1 MPRIVVFDETGGP
14 EVLHVADEPV
24 TEPAA
29 AEVRVKIEAVGVNQ
43 LDQLMRSGAYPGPVR
58 LPHARLGC
66 EGTGTIDAVGSGVD
80 GFGIGDAVIITAVP
94 EMDVNGTYAEY
105 TTVPASAVVTRPQGL
120 DPTSAAALWVAY
132 STAYGALIEK
142 AKMRSGD
149 HVLIT
154 AASGAV
160 GLAAIQIANQIGA
173 IPIAVTRH
181 TAKKD
186 VLLAFGATA
195 VIATD
200 HDDVIEATH
209 QYTNGTGADVILD
222 SVMGP
227 GLSDLAKA
235 AKFGGTLVTVGWL
248 DARPAPFPMNWP
260 LTIFGYMSFEHTLD
274 STVVQRIS
282 AFLTAGLRTGVLN
295 PAIDKVFTLDD
306 IVAAHHY
313 LENGQQ
319 VGKVVVTV

>member
-14 EVLHVADEPV
+14 EVLHVVDEPV

-29 AEVRVKIEAVGVNQ
+29 GEVRVKIEAVGVNQ

-66 EGTGTIDAVGSGVD
+66 EGTGTVDAVGSGVE
-80 GFGIGDAVIITAVP
+80 GFRIGDAVIITAVP

-105 TTVPASAVVTRPQGL
+105 TTVPASAVVTRPRGL
-120 DPTSAAALWVAY
+120 DPTRAAALWVAY

-142 AKMRSGD
+142 AKTRPGD

-181 TAKKD
+181 TAKKNE
-186 VLLAFGATA
+186 LLASGAAA

-200 HDDVIEATH
+200 YDDVIEAARQH
-209 QYTNGTGADVILD
+209 TNGTGADVILD

-227 GLSDLAKA
+227 GLSDLATA
-235 AKFGGTLVTVGWL
+235 AKFGGTLVTVGWM

-282 AFLTAGLRTGVLN
+282 AFLTAGLRTGALN

>member
-1 MPRIVVFDETGGP
+1 MPRIVVFDQTGGP
-14 EVLHVADEPV
+14 EVLHVVDEPV

-29 AEVRVKIEAVGVNQ
+29 GEVRVKIEAVGVNQ

-105 TTVPASAVVTRPQGL
+105 TTVPASAVVTRPRGL
-120 DPTSAAALWVAY
+120 DPTRAAALWVAY

-142 AKMRSGD
+142 AKTRPGD

-181 TAKKD
+181 TAKKND
-186 VLLAFGATA
+186 LLASGAAA

-200 HDDVIEATH
+200 QDDVIEAAH
-209 QYTNGTGADVILD
+209 QHTNGTGADVILD

-227 GLSDLAKA
+227 GLSDLAKS
-235 AKFGGTLVTVGWL
+235 AKFGGTLVTVGWM

-282 AFLTAGLRTGVLN
+282 AFLTAGLRNGVLN
-295 PAIDKVFTLDD
+295 PPIAKVFTLDD